1 MYEYIAVNREEEI
14 DMLEGD
20 VIAVE
25 FKVSGTGLWLTCYVH
40 IFLYF

>member
-25 FKVSGTGLWLTCYVH
+25 FKVGGTGLW
-40 IFLYF
+40 

>member
-25 FKVSGTGLWLTCYVH
+25 FKVSGTGLLLC
-40 IFLYF
+40 